1 MKCTKKLMIYSMK
14 QKTAEETRL
23 LSIVSHFKKDDDM
36 KKILVVED
44 SNTVLNML
52 KKEFA
57 KYENIEVFYAQ
68 SYEDAAKIVNKNPDI
83 KAALLDIN
91 LPDAPNGEIV
101 TLANLHNIPTIVLT
115 GTLDKNIRNII
126 QKKDIAGYIIK
137 DKPSSINIAVKNI
150 MSILN
155 SYDTTV
161 MIVEDSL
168 TYRHILKTMLAK
180 TNVMII
186 EAKDGQEALE
196 IFKTTKAKISLVIT
210 DYEMPIMDGLDLTIK
225 LREMYG
231 KDELSIIAISS
242 SEDKSLIDDFLTF
255 GANDF
260 ITKPFSL
267 SEVRL
272 RTMLNIE
279 SINLFEKISNMANRD
294 FLTGSYNRRYFFES
308 ANAKFAKA
316 KRNSSALALATID
329 IDKFKN
335 INDTYGHDVGDV
347 AIKEIK
353 KVLDRNL
360 REYDL
365 VARFGGEEF
374 CILLEDITCK
384 DLKNLFERIRVDF
397 EKNIIKIDNVEL
409 KYTVSTGIAYGV
421 FDSLEEMLKIS
432 DEELYKSKE
441 NGRNQV
447 NIKTKDECL

>member
-1 MKCTKKLMIYSMK
+1 
-14 QKTAEETRL
+14 
-23 LSIVSHFKKDDDM
+23 M

-44 SNTVLNML
+44 SSTVLTML

-57 KYENIEVFYAQ
+57 KHENIEVFYAQ
-68 SYEDAAKIVNKNPDI
+68 SYEDATKIVNKNPDI
-83 KAALLDIN
+83 KTAMLDIN

-101 TLANLHNIPTIVLT
+101 ALANLHTIPTVVLT

-137 DKPSSINIAVKNI
+137 DKPSSITIAVKNI

-155 SYDTTV
+155 NYDTTV

-168 TYRHILKTMLAK
+168 TYRNILKTMLAK
-180 TNVMII
+180 TNVRII

-196 IFKTTKAKISLVIT
+196 IFKTTKEKISLVIT
-210 DYEMPIMDGLDLTIK
+210 DYEMPVMDGLDLTIK
-225 LREMYG
+225 LREIYG

-242 SEDKSLIDDFLTF
+242 SEDKSVIDDFLTF

-260 ITKPFSL
+260 IVKPFSL

-272 RTMLNIE
+272 RTVLNIE
-279 SINLFEKISNMANRD
+279 SIHLFEKISNMANRD

-316 KRNSSALALATID
+316 NRNSSALALATID

-335 INDTYGHDVGDV
+335 INDTYGHDVGDI

-447 NIKTKDECL
+447 NIKTQDRRI

>member
-1 MKCTKKLMIYSMK
+1 M
-14 QKTAEETRL
+14 
-23 LSIVSHFKKDDDM
+23 
-36 KKILVVED
+36 
-44 SNTVLNML
+44 
-52 KKEFA
+52 
-57 KYENIEVFYAQ
+57 
-68 SYEDAAKIVNKNPDI
+68 
-83 KAALLDIN
+83 
-91 LPDAPNGEIV
+91 
-101 TLANLHNIPTIVLT
+101 
-115 GTLDKNIRNII
+115 DKNIRNII

-168 TYRHILKTMLAK
+168 TYRNILKTMLAK
-180 TNVMII
+180 TNVRII

-196 IFKTTKAKISLVIT
+196 IFKTTKEKISLVIT
-210 DYEMPIMDGLDLTIK
+210 DYEMPVMDGLDLTIK
-225 LREMYG
+225 LREIYG

-242 SEDKSLIDDFLTF
+242 SEDKSVIDDFLTF

-260 ITKPFSL
+260 IVKPFSL

-272 RTMLNIE
+272 RTVLNIE
-279 SINLFEKISNMANRD
+279 SIHLFEKISNMANRD

-316 KRNSSALALATID
+316 NRNSSALALATID

-335 INDTYGHDVGDV
+335 INDTYGHDVGDI

-397 EKNIIKIDNVEL
+397 EKNIIKIDTLEF
-409 KYTVSTGIAYGV
+409 KYTVSTGIAYGI

-432 DEELYKSKE
+432 GGELYKSKE

-447 NIKTKDECL
+447 NIKTQDRRI

>member
-1 MKCTKKLMIYSMK
+1 
-14 QKTAEETRL
+14 
-23 LSIVSHFKKDDDM
+23 M

-44 SNTVLNML
+44 SSTVLTML

-57 KYENIEVFYAQ
+57 KHENIEVFYAQ
-68 SYEDAAKIVNKNPDI
+68 SYEDATKIVNKNPDI
-83 KAALLDIN
+83 KTALLDIN

-101 TLANLHNIPTIVLT
+101 ALANLHTIPTVVLT

-137 DKPSSINIAVKNI
+137 DKPSSITIAVKNI

-155 SYDTTV
+155 NYDTTV

-168 TYRHILKTMLAK
+168 TYRNILKTMLAK
-180 TNVMII
+180 TNVRII

-196 IFKTTKAKISLVIT
+196 IFKTTKEKISLVIT
-210 DYEMPIMDGLDLTIK
+210 DYEMPVMDGLDLTIK
-225 LREMYG
+225 LREIYG

-242 SEDKSLIDDFLTF
+242 SEDKSVIDDFLTF

-260 ITKPFSL
+260 IVKPFSL

-272 RTMLNIE
+272 RTVLNIE
-279 SINLFEKISNMANRD
+279 SIHLFEKISNMANRD
-294 FLTGSYNRRYFFES
+294 LLTGSYNRRYFFES

-316 KRNSSALALATID
+316 NRNSSALALATID

-335 INDTYGHDVGDV
+335 INDTYGHDVGDI

-397 EKNIIKIDNVEL
+397 EKNIIKIDTLEF
-409 KYTVSTGIAYGV
+409 KYTVSTGIAYGI

-447 NIKTKDECL
+447 NIKTQDRRI

>member
-1 MKCTKKLMIYSMK
+1 
-14 QKTAEETRL
+14 
-23 LSIVSHFKKDDDM
+23 M

-44 SNTVLNML
+44 SSTVLTML

-57 KYENIEVFYAQ
+57 KHENIEVFYAQ
-68 SYEDAAKIVNKNPDI
+68 SYEDATKIVNKNPDI
-83 KAALLDIN
+83 KTALLDIN

-101 TLANLHNIPTIVLT
+101 ALANLHTIPTVVLT

-137 DKPSSINIAVKNI
+137 DKPSSITIAVKNI

-155 SYDTTV
+155 NYDTTV

-168 TYRHILKTMLAK
+168 TYRNILKTMLAK
-180 TNVMII
+180 TNVRII

-196 IFKTTKAKISLVIT
+196 IFKTTKEKISLVIT
-210 DYEMPIMDGLDLTIK
+210 DYEMPVMDGLDLTIK
-225 LREMYG
+225 LREIYG

-242 SEDKSLIDDFLTF
+242 SEDKSVIDDFLTF

-260 ITKPFSL
+260 IVKPFSL

-272 RTMLNIE
+272 RTVLNIE
-279 SINLFEKISNMANRD
+279 SIHLFEKISNMANRD

-316 KRNSSALALATID
+316 NRNSSALALATID

-335 INDTYGHDVGDV
+335 INDTYGHDVGDI

-397 EKNIIKIDNVEL
+397 EKNIIKIDTLEF
-409 KYTVSTGIAYGV
+409 KYTVSTGIAYGI

-447 NIKTKDECL
+447 NIKTQDRRI

>member
-1 MKCTKKLMIYSMK
+1 
-14 QKTAEETRL
+14 
-23 LSIVSHFKKDDDM
+23 M

-44 SNTVLNML
+44 SSTVLTML

-57 KYENIEVFYAQ
+57 KHENIEVFYAQ
-68 SYEDAAKIVNKNPDI
+68 SYEDATKIVNKNPDI
-83 KAALLDIN
+83 KTALLDIN

-101 TLANLHNIPTIVLT
+101 ALANLHTIPTVVLT

-137 DKPSSINIAVKNI
+137 DKPSSITIAVKNI

-155 SYDTTV
+155 NYDTTV

-168 TYRHILKTMLAK
+168 TYRNILKTMLAK
-180 TNVMII
+180 TNVRII

-196 IFKTTKAKISLVIT
+196 IFKTTKEKISLVIT
-210 DYEMPIMDGLDLTIK
+210 DYEMPVMDGLDLTIK
-225 LREMYG
+225 LREIYG

-242 SEDKSLIDDFLTF
+242 SEDKSVIDDFLTF

-260 ITKPFSL
+260 IVKPFSL

-272 RTMLNIE
+272 RTVLNIE
-279 SINLFEKISNMANRD
+279 SIHLFEKISNMANRD

-374 CILLEDITCK
+374 CILLEEITCK

-397 EKNIIKIDNVEL
+397 EKNIIKIDTLEV
-409 KYTVSTGIAYGV
+409 KYTVSTGIAYGI

-447 NIKTKDECL
+447 NIKTQDRRI

>member
-1 MKCTKKLMIYSMK
+1 MIYSIK
-14 QKTAEETRL
+14 QKRAEETRL

-44 SNTVLNML
+44 SNTVLTML

-57 KYENIEVFYAQ
+57 KHENIEVFYAQ

-168 TYRHILKTMLAK
+168 TYRNILKTMLVK

-196 IFKTTKAKISLVIT
+196 IFKTTKEKISLVIT
-210 DYEMPIMDGLDLTIK
+210 DYEMPVMDGLDLTIK
-225 LREMYG
+225 LREIYG

-242 SEDKSLIDDFLTF
+242 SEDKSVIDDFLTF

-260 ITKPFSL
+260 IVKPFSL

-316 KRNSSALALATID
+316 NRNSSALALATID

-335 INDTYGHDVGDV
+335 INDTYGHDVGDI

-397 EKNIIKIDNVEL
+397 EKNIIKIDTLEF
-409 KYTVSTGIAYGV
+409 KYTVSTGIAYGI

-447 NIKTKDECL
+447 NIKTQDRRI

>member
-1 MKCTKKLMIYSMK
+1 
-14 QKTAEETRL
+14 
-23 LSIVSHFKKDDDM
+23 M

-44 SNTVLNML
+44 SSTVLTML

-57 KYENIEVFYAQ
+57 KHENIEVFYAQ
-68 SYEDAAKIVNKNPDI
+68 SYEDATKIVNKNPDI
-83 KAALLDIN
+83 KTALLDIN

-101 TLANLHNIPTIVLT
+101 ALANLHTIPTVVLT

-137 DKPSSINIAVKNI
+137 DKPSSITIAVKNI

-155 SYDTTV
+155 NYDTTV

-168 TYRHILKTMLAK
+168 TYRNILKTMLAK
-180 TNVMII
+180 TNVRII

-196 IFKTTKAKISLVIT
+196 IFKTTKEKISLVIT
-210 DYEMPIMDGLDLTIK
+210 DYEMPVMDGLDLTIK
-225 LREMYG
+225 LREIYG

-242 SEDKSLIDDFLTF
+242 SEDKSVIDDFLTF

-260 ITKPFSL
+260 IVKPFSL

-272 RTMLNIE
+272 RTVLNIE
-279 SINLFEKISNMANRD
+279 SIHLFEKISNMANRD

-397 EKNIIKIDNVEL
+397 EKNIIKIDTLEF

-447 NIKTKDECL
+447 NIKTQDRRI

>member
-1 MKCTKKLMIYSMK
+1 
-14 QKTAEETRL
+14 
-23 LSIVSHFKKDDDM
+23 M

-44 SNTVLNML
+44 SSTVLTML

-57 KYENIEVFYAQ
+57 KHENIEVFYAQ
-68 SYEDAAKIVNKNPDI
+68 SYEDATKIVNKNPDI
-83 KAALLDIN
+83 KTALLDIN

-101 TLANLHNIPTIVLT
+101 ALANLHTIPTVVLT

-242 SEDKSLIDDFLTF
+242 SGDKSLIDDFLTF

-329 IDKFKN
+329 IDKFKKPKLL
-335 INDTYGHDVGDV
+335 V
-347 AIKEIK
+347 AK
-353 KVLDRNL
+353 KV
-360 REYDL
+360 
-365 VARFGGEEF
+365 
-374 CILLEDITCK
+374 
-384 DLKNLFERIRVDF
+384 
-397 EKNIIKIDNVEL
+397 
-409 KYTVSTGIAYGV
+409 
-421 FDSLEEMLKIS
+421 
-432 DEELYKSKE
+432 
-441 NGRNQV
+441 
-447 NIKTKDECL
+447 

>member
-1 MKCTKKLMIYSMK
+1 
-14 QKTAEETRL
+14 
-23 LSIVSHFKKDDDM
+23 M

-44 SNTVLNML
+44 SSTVLTML

-57 KYENIEVFYAQ
+57 KHENIEVFYAQ

-101 TLANLHNIPTIVLT
+101 TLANLHTIPTIVLT

-168 TYRHILKTMLAK
+168 TYRNILKTMLAK
-180 TNVMII
+180 TNVRII

-196 IFKTTKAKISLVIT
+196 IFKTTKEKISLVIT
-210 DYEMPIMDGLDLTIK
+210 DYEMPVMDGLDLTIK
-225 LREMYG
+225 LREIYG

-242 SEDKSLIDDFLTF
+242 SEDKSVIDDFLTF

-260 ITKPFSL
+260 IVKPFSL

-272 RTMLNIE
+272 RTVLNIE
-279 SINLFEKISNMANRD
+279 SIHLFEKISNMANRD

-316 KRNSSALALATID
+316 NRNSSALALATID

-335 INDTYGHDVGDV
+335 INDTYGHDVGDI

-397 EKNIIKIDNVEL
+397 EKNIIKIDTLEF

-432 DEELYKSKE
+432 DEELYKSQE

>member
-1 MKCTKKLMIYSMK
+1 
-14 QKTAEETRL
+14 
-23 LSIVSHFKKDDDM
+23 M

-44 SNTVLNML
+44 SSTVLTML

-57 KYENIEVFYAQ
+57 KHENIEVFYAQ
-68 SYEDAAKIVNKNPDI
+68 SYEDATKIVNKNPDI
-83 KAALLDIN
+83 KTALLDIN

-101 TLANLHNIPTIVLT
+101 ALANLHTIPTVVLT

-137 DKPSSINIAVKNI
+137 DKPSSITIAVKNI

-155 SYDTTV
+155 NYDTTV

-168 TYRHILKTMLAK
+168 TYRNILKTMLAK
-180 TNVMII
+180 TNVRII

-196 IFKTTKAKISLVIT
+196 IFKTTKEKISLVIT
-210 DYEMPIMDGLDLTIK
+210 DYEMPVMDGLDLTIK
-225 LREMYG
+225 LREIYG

-242 SEDKSLIDDFLTF
+242 SEDKSVIDDFLTF

-260 ITKPFSL
+260 IVKPFSL

-272 RTMLNIE
+272 RTVLNIE
-279 SINLFEKISNMANRD
+279 SIHLFEKISNMANRD

-316 KRNSSALALATID
+316 NRNSSALALATID

-335 INDTYGHDVGDV
+335 INDTYGHDVGDI

-397 EKNIIKIDNVEL
+397 EKNIIKIDTLEFE
-409 KYTVSTGIAYGV
+409 YTVSTGIAYGI

-447 NIKTKDECL
+447 NIKTQDRRI

>member
-1 MKCTKKLMIYSMK
+1 
-14 QKTAEETRL
+14 
-23 LSIVSHFKKDDDM
+23 M

-44 SNTVLNML
+44 SSTVLTML

-57 KYENIEVFYAQ
+57 KHENIEVFYAQ
-68 SYEDAAKIVNKNPDI
+68 SYEDATKIVNKNPDI
-83 KAALLDIN
+83 KTALLDIN

-101 TLANLHNIPTIVLT
+101 ALANLHTIPTVVLT

-137 DKPSSINIAVKNI
+137 DKPSSITIAVKNI

-155 SYDTTV
+155 NYDTTV

-168 TYRHILKTMLAK
+168 TYRNILKTMLAK
-180 TNVMII
+180 TNVRII

-196 IFKTTKAKISLVIT
+196 IFKTTKEKISLVIT
-210 DYEMPIMDGLDLTIK
+210 DYEMPVMDGLDLTIK
-225 LREMYG
+225 LREIYG

-242 SEDKSLIDDFLTF
+242 SEDKSVIDDFLTF

-316 KRNSSALALATID
+316 NRNSSALALATID

-335 INDTYGHDVGDV
+335 INDTYGHDVGDI

-397 EKNIIKIDNVEL
+397 EKNIIKIDTLEF
-409 KYTVSTGIAYGV
+409 KYTVSTGIAYGI

-447 NIKTKDECL
+447 NIKTQDRRI

>member
-1 MKCTKKLMIYSMK
+1 
-14 QKTAEETRL
+14 
-23 LSIVSHFKKDDDM
+23 
-36 KKILVVED
+36 
-44 SNTVLNML
+44 
-52 KKEFA
+52 
-57 KYENIEVFYAQ
+57 
-68 SYEDAAKIVNKNPDI
+68 
-83 KAALLDIN
+83 
-91 LPDAPNGEIV
+91 
-101 TLANLHNIPTIVLT
+101 
-115 GTLDKNIRNII
+115 
-126 QKKDIAGYIIK
+126 
-137 DKPSSINIAVKNI
+137 
-150 MSILN
+150 
-155 SYDTTV
+155 
-161 MIVEDSL
+161 
-168 TYRHILKTMLAK
+168 
-180 TNVMII
+180 
-186 EAKDGQEALE
+186 
-196 IFKTTKAKISLVIT
+196 
-210 DYEMPIMDGLDLTIK
+210 
-225 LREMYG
+225 MYG

-242 SEDKSLIDDFLTF
+242 SGDKSLIDDFLTF

-316 KRNSSALALATID
+316 NRNSSALALATID

-335 INDTYGHDVGDV
+335 INDTYGHDVGDI

-397 EKNIIKIDNVEL
+397 EKNIIKIDTLEF

>member
-1 MKCTKKLMIYSMK
+1 MIYSMK

>member
-1 MKCTKKLMIYSMK
+1 MK

>member
-1 MKCTKKLMIYSMK
+1 
-14 QKTAEETRL
+14 
-23 LSIVSHFKKDDDM
+23 
-36 KKILVVED
+36 
-44 SNTVLNML
+44 
-52 KKEFA
+52 
-57 KYENIEVFYAQ
+57 
-68 SYEDAAKIVNKNPDI
+68 
-83 KAALLDIN
+83 
-91 LPDAPNGEIV
+91 
-101 TLANLHNIPTIVLT
+101 
-115 GTLDKNIRNII
+115 
-126 QKKDIAGYIIK
+126 
-137 DKPSSINIAVKNI
+137 
-150 MSILN
+150 
-155 SYDTTV
+155 
-161 MIVEDSL
+161 
-168 TYRHILKTMLAK
+168 
-180 TNVMII
+180 
-186 EAKDGQEALE
+186 
-196 IFKTTKAKISLVIT
+196 
-210 DYEMPIMDGLDLTIK
+210 
-225 LREMYG
+225 MYG

-242 SEDKSLIDDFLTF
+242 SGDKSLIDDFLTF

-374 CILLEDITCK
+374 CILLEEITCK

-397 EKNIIKIDNVEL
+397 EKNIIKIDTLEV

-421 FDSLEEMLKIS
+421 FDSLEEMLEIS

>member
-1 MKCTKKLMIYSMK
+1 
-14 QKTAEETRL
+14 
-23 LSIVSHFKKDDDM
+23 M

-44 SNTVLNML
+44 SSTVLTML

-57 KYENIEVFYAQ
+57 KHENIEVFYAQ
-68 SYEDAAKIVNKNPDI
+68 SYEDATKIVNKNPDI
-83 KAALLDIN
+83 KTALLDIN

-101 TLANLHNIPTIVLT
+101 ALANLHTIPTVVLT

-137 DKPSSINIAVKNI
+137 DKPSSITIAVKNI

-155 SYDTTV
+155 NYDTTV

-168 TYRHILKTMLAK
+168 TYRNILKTMLAK
-180 TNVMII
+180 TNVRII

-196 IFKTTKAKISLVIT
+196 IFKTTKEKISLVIT
-210 DYEMPIMDGLDLTIK
+210 DYEMPVMDGLDLTIK
-225 LREMYG
+225 LREIYG

-242 SEDKSLIDDFLTF
+242 SEDKSVIDDFLTF

-260 ITKPFSL
+260 IVKPFSL

-272 RTMLNIE
+272 RTVLNIE
-279 SINLFEKISNMANRD
+279 SIHLFEKISNMANRD

-316 KRNSSALALATID
+316 NRNSSALALATID

-335 INDTYGHDVGDV
+335 INDTYGHDVGDI

-397 EKNIIKIDNVEL
+397 EKNIIKIDTLEF
-409 KYTVSTGIAYGV
+409 KYTVSTGIAYGI

>member
-1 MKCTKKLMIYSMK
+1 
-14 QKTAEETRL
+14 
-23 LSIVSHFKKDDDM
+23 M

-44 SNTVLNML
+44 SSTVLTML

-57 KYENIEVFYAQ
+57 KHENIEVFYAQ
-68 SYEDAAKIVNKNPDI
+68 SYEDATKIVNKNPDI
-83 KAALLDIN
+83 KTALLDIN

-101 TLANLHNIPTIVLT
+101 ALANLHTIPTVVLT

-137 DKPSSINIAVKNI
+137 DKPSSITIAVKNI

-155 SYDTTV
+155 NYDTTV

-168 TYRHILKTMLAK
+168 TYRNILKTMLAK
-180 TNVMII
+180 TNVRII

-196 IFKTTKAKISLVIT
+196 IFKTTKEKISLVIT
-210 DYEMPIMDGLDLTIK
+210 DYEMPVMDGLDLTIK
-225 LREMYG
+225 LREIYG

-242 SEDKSLIDDFLTF
+242 SEDKSVIDDFLTF

-260 ITKPFSL
+260 IVKPFSL

-272 RTMLNIE
+272 RTVLNIE
-279 SINLFEKISNMANRD
+279 SIHLFEKISNMANRD

-316 KRNSSALALATID
+316 NRNSSALALATID

-335 INDTYGHDVGDV
+335 INDTYCHDVGDI

-397 EKNIIKIDNVEL
+397 EKNIIKIDTLEF
-409 KYTVSTGIAYGV
+409 KYTVSTGIAYGI

-447 NIKTKDECL
+447 NIKTQDRRI

>member
-1 MKCTKKLMIYSMK
+1 MIYSIK
-14 QKTAEETRL
+14 QKRAEETRL

-137 DKPSSINIAVKNI
+137 DKPSSITIAVKNI

-155 SYDTTV
+155 NYDTTV

-168 TYRHILKTMLAK
+168 TYRNILKTMLAK
-180 TNVMII
+180 TNVRII

-196 IFKTTKAKISLVIT
+196 IFKTTKEKISLVIT
-210 DYEMPIMDGLDLTIK
+210 DYEMPVMDGLDLTIK
-225 LREMYG
+225 LREIYG

-242 SEDKSLIDDFLTF
+242 SEDKSVIDDFLTF

-260 ITKPFSL
+260 IVKPFSL

>member
-1 MKCTKKLMIYSMK
+1 
-14 QKTAEETRL
+14 
-23 LSIVSHFKKDDDM
+23 M

-44 SNTVLNML
+44 SSTVLTML

-57 KYENIEVFYAQ
+57 MHENIEVFYAQ
-68 SYEDAAKIVNKNPDI
+68 SYEAAAKIVNKNPDI

-161 MIVEDSL
+161 MIEEDSL
-168 TYRHILKTMLAK
+168 TYRNILKTMLAK
-180 TNVMII
+180 TNVRII

-196 IFKTTKAKISLVIT
+196 IFKTTKEKISLVIT
-210 DYEMPIMDGLDLTIK
+210 DYEMPVMDGLDLTIK
-225 LREMYG
+225 LREIYG

-242 SEDKSLIDDFLTF
+242 SEDKSVIDDFLTF

-260 ITKPFSL
+260 IVKPFSL

-272 RTMLNIE
+272 RTVLNIE
-279 SINLFEKISNMANRD
+279 SIHLFEKISNMANRD

-316 KRNSSALALATID
+316 NRNSSALALATID

-335 INDTYGHDVGDV
+335 INDTYGHDVGDI

-397 EKNIIKIDNVEL
+397 EKNIIKIDTLEF
-409 KYTVSTGIAYGV
+409 KYTVSTGIAYGI

-447 NIKTKDECL
+447 NIKTQDRRI

>member
-1 MKCTKKLMIYSMK
+1 
-14 QKTAEETRL
+14 
-23 LSIVSHFKKDDDM
+23 M

-44 SNTVLNML
+44 SSTVLTML

-57 KYENIEVFYAQ
+57 KHENIEVFYAQ
-68 SYEDAAKIVNKNPDI
+68 SYEDATKIVNKNPDI
-83 KAALLDIN
+83 KTALLDIN

-101 TLANLHNIPTIVLT
+101 ALANLHTIPTVVLT

-137 DKPSSINIAVKNI
+137 DKPSSITIAVKNI

-155 SYDTTV
+155 NYDTTV

-168 TYRHILKTMLAK
+168 TYRNILKTMLAK
-180 TNVMII
+180 TNVRII

-196 IFKTTKAKISLVIT
+196 IFKTTKEKISLVIT
-210 DYEMPIMDGLDLTIK
+210 DYEMPVMDGLDLTIK
-225 LREMYG
+225 LREIYG

-242 SEDKSLIDDFLTF
+242 SEDKSVIDDFLTF

-260 ITKPFSL
+260 IVKPFSL

-272 RTMLNIE
+272 RTVLNIE
-279 SINLFEKISNMANRD
+279 SIHLFEKISNMANRD

-316 KRNSSALALATID
+316 NRNSSALALATID

-335 INDTYGHDVGDV
+335 INDTYGHDVGDI

-397 EKNIIKIDNVEL
+397 EKNIIKIDTLEF

-447 NIKTKDECL
+447 NIKTQDRRI

>member
-1 MKCTKKLMIYSMK
+1 
-14 QKTAEETRL
+14 
-23 LSIVSHFKKDDDM
+23 M

-57 KYENIEVFYAQ
+57 KHENSEVFYAQ
-68 SYEDAAKIVNKNPDI
+68 SYEDAAKIVNNNPDI

-91 LPDAPNGEIV
+91 LPDAPSGEIV
-101 TLANLHNIPTIVLT
+101 TLANLHNIPTVVLT

-137 DKPSSINIAVKNI
+137 DKPSSITIAVKNI

-168 TYRHILKTMLAK
+168 TYRNILKTMLVK

-210 DYEMPIMDGLDLTIK
+210 GYEMPIMDGLDLTIK

-242 SEDKSLIDDFLTF
+242 SGDKSLIDDFLTF

-329 IDKFKN
+329 IDKFKKPKLL
-335 INDTYGHDVGDV
+335 V
-347 AIKEIK
+347 AK
-353 KVLDRNL
+353 KV
-360 REYDL
+360 
-365 VARFGGEEF
+365 
-374 CILLEDITCK
+374 
-384 DLKNLFERIRVDF
+384 
-397 EKNIIKIDNVEL
+397 
-409 KYTVSTGIAYGV
+409 
-421 FDSLEEMLKIS
+421 
-432 DEELYKSKE
+432 
-441 NGRNQV
+441 
-447 NIKTKDECL
+447 

>member
-1 MKCTKKLMIYSMK
+1 
-14 QKTAEETRL
+14 
-23 LSIVSHFKKDDDM
+23 M

-57 KYENIEVFYAQ
+57 KHENSEVFYAQ
-68 SYEDAAKIVNKNPDI
+68 SYEDAAKIVNNNPDI

-137 DKPSSINIAVKNI
+137 DKPSSITIAVKNI

-155 SYDTTV
+155 NYDTTV

-168 TYRHILKTMLAK
+168 TYRNILKTMLAK
-180 TNVMII
+180 TNVRII

-196 IFKTTKAKISLVIT
+196 IFKTTKEKISLVIT
-210 DYEMPIMDGLDLTIK
+210 DYEMPVMDGLDLTIK
-225 LREMYG
+225 LREIYG

-242 SEDKSLIDDFLTF
+242 SEDKSVIDDFLTF

-260 ITKPFSL
+260 IVKPFSL

-272 RTMLNIE
+272 RTVLNIE
-279 SINLFEKISNMANRD
+279 SIHLFEKISNMANRD

-316 KRNSSALALATID
+316 NRNSSALALATID

-335 INDTYGHDVGDV
+335 INDTYGHDVGDI

-397 EKNIIKIDNVEL
+397 EKWNDPKLVDKILFRQNL
-409 KYTVSTGIAYGV
+409 
-421 FDSLEEMLKIS
+421 
-432 DEELYKSKE
+432 
-441 NGRNQV
+441 
-447 NIKTKDECL
+447 

>member
-1 MKCTKKLMIYSMK
+1 MK

-374 CILLEDITCK
+374 CILLEEITCK

-397 EKNIIKIDNVEL
+397 EKNIIKIDTLEV

>member
-1 MKCTKKLMIYSMK
+1 MK

-242 SEDKSLIDDFLTF
+242 SKDKSLIDDFLTF

>member
-1 MKCTKKLMIYSMK
+1 
-14 QKTAEETRL
+14 
-23 LSIVSHFKKDDDM
+23 M

-44 SNTVLNML
+44 SSTVLTML

-57 KYENIEVFYAQ
+57 KHENIEVFYAQ
-68 SYEDAAKIVNKNPDI
+68 SYEDATKIVNKNPDI
-83 KAALLDIN
+83 KTALLDIN

-101 TLANLHNIPTIVLT
+101 ALANLHTIPTVVLT

-137 DKPSSINIAVKNI
+137 DKPSSITIAVKNI

-155 SYDTTV
+155 NYDTTV

-168 TYRHILKTMLAK
+168 TYRNILKTMLAK
-180 TNVMII
+180 TNVRII

-196 IFKTTKAKISLVIT
+196 IFKTTKEKISLVIT
-210 DYEMPIMDGLDLTIK
+210 DYEMPVMDGLDLTIK
-225 LREMYG
+225 LREIYG

-242 SEDKSLIDDFLTF
+242 SEDKSVIDDFLTF

-260 ITKPFSL
+260 IVKPFSL

-397 EKNIIKIDNVEL
+397 EKNIIKIDTLEF
-409 KYTVSTGIAYGV
+409 KYTVSTGIAYGI

-447 NIKTKDECL
+447 NIKTQDRRI

>member
-1 MKCTKKLMIYSMK
+1 M
-14 QKTAEETRL
+14 
-23 LSIVSHFKKDDDM
+23 
-36 KKILVVED
+36 
-44 SNTVLNML
+44 
-52 KKEFA
+52 
-57 KYENIEVFYAQ
+57 
-68 SYEDAAKIVNKNPDI
+68 
-83 KAALLDIN
+83 
-91 LPDAPNGEIV
+91 
-101 TLANLHNIPTIVLT
+101 
-115 GTLDKNIRNII
+115 DKNIRNII

-137 DKPSSINIAVKNI
+137 DKPSSITIAVKNI

-168 TYRHILKTMLAK
+168 TYRNILKTMLVK

-210 DYEMPIMDGLDLTIK
+210 GYEMPIMDGLDLTIK

-242 SEDKSLIDDFLTF
+242 SGDKSLIDDFLTF

-374 CILLEDITCK
+374 CILLEEITCK

-397 EKNIIKIDNVEL
+397 EKNIIKIDTLEV